1 MAHWAVCC
9 AGPAGG
15 VAGKKAID
23 WRRNPTRC
31 WSDVSNYGLG
41 CGSDGGEN
49 GGLSAVNGEF
59 ELTVRKRKAYAV
71 MVEGWRIV
79 SGTQVEAGEL
89 AAIVVV
95 PII

>member
-1 MAHWAVCC
+1 METE
-9 AGPAGG
+9 PD
-15 VAGKKAID
+15 KML
-23 WRRNPTRC
+23 P
-31 WSDVSNYGLG
+31 SDVSNYGLG

-49 GGLSAVNGEF
+49 GGLSGVNGEF
-59 ELTVRKRKAYAV
+59 ELTVTKRKAYAV
-71 MVEGWRIV
+71 VVEGWRIV